1 VSLSLAEAA
10 ARRQREQTAP
20 SARRAGWI
28 SIGMIVFLFS
38 AIILATQ
45 PGDDS
50 INSNS
55 NSNAGPAAAEM
66 HVPAVLRVV
75 AHVIGWEQN
84 RHG

>member
-1 VSLSLAEAA
+1 
-10 ARRQREQTAP
+10 
-20 SARRAGWI
+20 
-28 SIGMIVFLFS
+28 MIVFLFS

-45 PGDDS
+45 PGDES
-50 INSNS
+50 INS

>member
-1 VSLSLAEAA
+1 
-10 ARRQREQTAP
+10 
-20 SARRAGWI
+20 
-28 SIGMIVFLFS
+28 MIVFLFS

-50 INSNS
+50 INSNA
-55 NSNAGPAAAEM
+55 NAGPAAAEM

>member
-1 VSLSLAEAA
+1 VSLSIAEGA
-10 ARRQREQTAP
+10 ARRQRQQTAP

-50 INSNS
+50 INSE
-55 NSNAGPAAAEM
+55 AGTAAAEM

>member
-1 VSLSLAEAA
+1 
-10 ARRQREQTAP
+10 
-20 SARRAGWI
+20 
-28 SIGMIVFLFS
+28 MIVFLFS

-50 INSNS
+50 INSNT
-55 NSNAGPAAAEM
+55 GTAAAEM

>member
-1 VSLSLAEAA
+1 MSLSLAEAA
-10 ARRQREQTAP
+10 ARRQRQQTAP

-50 INSNS
+50 V
-55 NSNAGPAAAEM
+55 NSNAGPATAEM
-66 HVPAVLRVV
+66 HVPTVLRVV
-75 AHVIGWEQN
+75 AQVIGWEQN
-84 RHG
+84 RKG

>member
-1 VSLSLAEAA
+1 VSPSIAEAA
-10 ARRQREQTAP
+10 ARRQRQQTAP

-45 PGDDS
+45 PGDDPVTS
-50 INSNS
+50 D
-55 NSNAGPAAAEM
+55 AGTGAEM
-66 HVPAVLRVV
+66 QVPGLLRVV
-75 AHVIGWEQN
+75 ALVVGLEQN

>member
-1 VSLSLAEAA
+1 MSLSIAEAA

-45 PGDDS
+45 PGDES
-50 INSNS
+50 INS